1 MKILERKN
9 STKTETFRYEKLVHI
24 WNNVPLNYEI

>member
-9 STKTETFRYEKLVHI
+9 PTKTETFRYEKLVCTHLKQCDI
-24 WNNVPLNYEI
+24 KL